1 MKKNDGGL
9 LLAFT
14 FVKDD
19 FFPFS
24 YAYGVR
30 LSEKYGAHFIR
41 TTPVERVDY
50 NEQRIY
56 TMLNSYHFLLLIDD
70 ESYRKLLFE
79 RFAHIVMPLW
89 EEELILSPAGI
100 MLH

>member
-24 YAYGVR
+24 YVYGVR

-50 NEQRIY
+50 GERRIY

-70 ESYRKLLFE
+70 ESYRKLLHE
-79 RFAHIVMPLW
+79 RFAHIVLPLW
-89 EEELILSPAGI
+89 EEELILSPAEI
-100 MLH
+100 ILN